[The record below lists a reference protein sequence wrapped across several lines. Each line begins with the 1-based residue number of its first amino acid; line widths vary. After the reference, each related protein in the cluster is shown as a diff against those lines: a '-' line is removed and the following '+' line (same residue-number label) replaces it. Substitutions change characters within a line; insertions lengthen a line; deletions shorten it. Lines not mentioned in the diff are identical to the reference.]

1 MEERGSKADV
11 LLQKAKSRGAISNH
25 TSVVR
30 VTDLDLAVALFS
42 VGVPLRE
49 DPPYTAARLK
59 NGEIRWVFNFLP
71 HTSDKKKKTM
81 DLVNGYAQSD
91 KYIAENPVD
100 IFTGAMCALRNR
112 SIFVER
118 LAKVKPWVAF
128 RSPTGQSTV
137 QCIEGSKRH
146 ENYLKKGW
154 VRCDPFEDQKPK
166 G

>member
-1 MEERGSKADV
+1 MEENTSNADK
-11 LLQKAKSRGAISNH
+11 LLQTAKSRGAISSN
-25 TSVVR
+25 TSIVR
-30 VTDLDLAVALFS
+30 VTDFDLAVALFS

-59 NGEIRWVFNFLP
+59 NGEVRWVFNFFS

-81 DLVNGYAQSD
+81 DLVSGYAQSD